1 MNIYLKEDVMS
12 NLAQEACAPCTT
24 DTPALTEA
32 EQKELWLETPMWE
45 IVEEDGGKRIRRTF
59 ELPAYAQSVS
69 FAMRVARLAEEANHH
84 PTITLKY
91 REVTVEWYTH
101 TLNDVHRN
109 DFIMAAK
116 SDMAYL
122 SELDAHREKS
132 IVREASEQSFPASD
146 PPGWIGTTQEEEV
159 EVDINRD

>member
-1 MNIYLKEDVMS
+1 MAS
-12 NLAQEACAPCTT
+12 LAQEACAPCTT

-32 EQKELWLETPMWE
+32 ESKELWLETPMWE

-59 ELPAYAQSVS
+59 ELPAFAQAVA
-69 FAMRVARLAEEANHH
+69 FTVHIARLAEEASHH

-91 REVTVEWYTH
+91 KQVEVEWFTH

-116 SDMAYL
+116 TDIAYL
-122 SELDAHREKS
+122 EDLDAARKKNP
-132 IVREASEQSFPASD
+132 VNEASEESFPASD
-146 PPGWIGTTQEEEV
+146 APGWIGTTQDEKNEPHPTSS
-159 EVDINRD
+159 